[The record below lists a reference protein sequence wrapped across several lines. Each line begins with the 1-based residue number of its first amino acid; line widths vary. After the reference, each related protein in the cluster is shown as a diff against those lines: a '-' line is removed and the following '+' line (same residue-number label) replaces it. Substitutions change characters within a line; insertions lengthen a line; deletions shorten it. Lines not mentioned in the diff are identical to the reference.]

1 MKHNRRILLGMA
13 MMAGCG
19 LIVLPHVAGAQQ
31 KALKEQIVGTWML
44 VSSDTVQPN
53 GTRTPTFGPNP
64 KGIAIFDTGGR
75 YAFAFTNSSLPKF
88 AGNNRLNATA
98 EENKAVVQGSL
109 AHFGTYTVNEADRS
123 FALRVESSSF
133 PNWAG
138 TEQKRPFTIVGDDLK
153 WTTPNA
159 SGGGSAEFVWKR
171 TK

>member
-1 MKHNRRILLGMA
+1 MNRRNILSISMMTALGLVILSDGA
-13 MMAGCG
+13 
-19 LIVLPHVAGAQQ
+19 IAQQ
-31 KALKEQIVGTWML
+31 KSLKEQIVGTWML

-64 KGIAIFDTGGR
+64 KGIAIFDAGGR

-123 FALRVESSSF
+123 FALRIESSSF

-159 SGGGSAEFVWKR
+159 SGGGSAELVWKR